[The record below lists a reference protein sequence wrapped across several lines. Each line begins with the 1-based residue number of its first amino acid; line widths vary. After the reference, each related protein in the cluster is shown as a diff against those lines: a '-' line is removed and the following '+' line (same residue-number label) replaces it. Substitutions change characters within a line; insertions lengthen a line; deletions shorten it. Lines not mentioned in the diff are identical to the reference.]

1 MSDPNSNV
9 EQLAGLILRAWW
21 WVKRLLLAYL
31 IFVLAGCLVVT
42 ASLLLAGR

>member
-1 MSDPNSNV
+1 MTDRNSNV

-31 IFVLAGCLVVT
+31 VFLLAGCLVIS
-42 ASLLLAGR
+42 ASVLLAD

>member
-21 WVKRLLLAYL
+21 WVKRLLVAYL
-31 IFVLAGCLVVT
+31 VLAGCVVIT
-42 ASLLLAGR
+42 ASMLLGD